1 MSRLI
6 ALGILFFCVSVTSL
20 QAQYEAMSGEDDVL
34 HRINETIG
42 YYLGTIRSLNE
53 IEAQVPE
60 LKYEAFQL
68 RTKFKNEYELAWKNM
83 EAWNKFVFGP
93 EFLSSLNGRMDKEY
107 ADLYFDADN
116 SRIFLEDAKQRLNGE
131 IPEQTLKTLL
141 YFKYI
146 HNPQK
151 EIADGHYEWFNT
163 MSHPKSTGLEIKLK
177 VPQSFK
183 LEEGD
188 RPHIVQR
195 FREMD
200 GDILGAIHTLLINQ
214 MPNTEGEQ
222 DATLQP
228 EWVSKELVVEMLEL
242 KPADVLSYEK
252 VSIDGIPFAAIECK
266 ELKESTTGRIETTSL
281 RYFTVFNNRMIM
293 LSFSNTST
301 ANLSRNRML
310 YKTIAGSM
318 VFLDKWK

>member
-1 MSRLI
+1 M
-6 ALGILFFCVSVTSL
+6 
-20 QAQYEAMSGEDDVL
+20 
-34 HRINETIG
+34 
-42 YYLGTIRSLNE
+42 
-53 IEAQVPE
+53 
-60 LKYEAFQL
+60 K
-68 RTKFKNEYELAWKNM
+68 
-83 EAWNKFVFGP
+83 
-93 EFLSSLNGRMDKEY
+93 
-107 ADLYFDADN
+107 
-116 SRIFLEDAKQRLNGE
+116 GE

-163 MSHPKSTGLEIKLK
+163 KSHPKSTGLEIKLK
-177 VPQSFK
+177 VPHSFK

-214 MPNTEGEQ
+214 IPSTEGEQ
-222 DATLQP
+222 DVTLQP
-228 EWVSKELVVEMLEL
+228 EWVSKEWVVEMLEL

-266 ELKESTTGRIETTSL
+266 ELKESTTGSIETTSL
-281 RYFTVFNNRMIM
+281 RYFTVFKNRMIM

-301 ANLSRNRML
+301 ANLSRNHML

-318 VFLDKWK
+318 VFMDKWK